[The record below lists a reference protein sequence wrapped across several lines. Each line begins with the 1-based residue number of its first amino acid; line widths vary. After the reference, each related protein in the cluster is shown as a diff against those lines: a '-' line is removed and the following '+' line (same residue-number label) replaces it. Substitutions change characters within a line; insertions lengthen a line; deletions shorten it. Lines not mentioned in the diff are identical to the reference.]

1 MTNKVDHSLSVD
13 SRPHTLISPTHDP
26 ILFSAGAQGI
36 CKHEAAERPC
46 PRLVLVCCAA
56 LAAGGLAAEGLFQKG
71 APDDLVHFLLGAF
84 EEASGVALPPP
95 GHPPVLHL

>member
-1 MTNKVDHSLSVD
+1 MKCSQATALS
-13 SRPHTLISPTHDP
+13 
-26 ILFSAGAQGI
+26 GAARACARQGI

-46 PRLVLVCCAA
+46 PRIVLVCCAA
-56 LAAGGLAAEGLFQKG
+56 LAAGGLSAEGLFQKD

-95 GHPPVLHL
+95 GLPFPPPL